1 MNDDN
6 ILVGFAGLVVGI
18 AIIICILAAS
28 NSLPTQITRDFQKQA
43 VSRGYA
49 TWVIDTNI
57 FTGSTPISKFEW
69 NK

>member
-6 ILVGFAGLVVGI
+6 ILVGFGGMIIGVVS
-18 AIIICILAAS
+18 IIIILTAT

-49 TWVIDTNI
+49 
-57 FTGSTPISKFEW
+57 G
-69 NK
+69 